1 MAPCLRESSD
11 VTGAAAAKALMA
23 RFDAIR
29 KAEWSRLGR
38 KVASLDQR
46 QRAEVEAI
54 VASVVRALAEPP
66 AQRLAT
72 ARDPQLPQAALRLF
86 ELSDEFDRVTA
97 R

>member
-1 MAPCLRESSD
+1 MSG
-11 VTGAAAAKALMA
+11 TAAAEALVA
-23 RFDAIR
+23 RFEAIR
-29 KAEWSRLGR
+29 RAEWARLGR
-38 KVASLDQR
+38 KVASLDQK

-54 VASVVRALAEPP
+54 VADVVRALAARP

-72 ARDPQLPQAALRLF
+72 ACDPQLPQAALRLF

>member
-1 MAPCLRESSD
+1 
-11 VTGAAAAKALMA
+11 MA